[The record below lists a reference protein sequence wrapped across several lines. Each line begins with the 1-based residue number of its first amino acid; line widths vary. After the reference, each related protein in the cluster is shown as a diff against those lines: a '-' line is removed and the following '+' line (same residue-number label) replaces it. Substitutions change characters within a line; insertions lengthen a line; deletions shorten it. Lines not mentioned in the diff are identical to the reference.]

1 MQRLWASAVA
11 AALAWP
17 AGAGAADWPAKPVR
31 LIVPF
36 AAGGPADAA
45 GRAYAEVLGAAL
57 GQQFIVENRT
67 GGGGIP
73 AVEAVA
79 RGEPDGYTLLVSG
92 TPNLV
97 LQPAMNPAISYDP
110 VRDFTH
116 IAYFG
121 GISNMAIVHP
131 SLGVRTYP
139 EFVARVR
146 AEPGGFEYLS
156 AGFGSMGYWVG
167 QYIAAKE
174 DIKLTHVPYRGGS
187 VAVTDLLAGHVK
199 VGMLSFSSSAYHVRE
214 GKLVALAAASGERLP
229 YYAELPTLAEI
240 WKSDFASTTWFALSG
255 PPGMAAD
262 IVERL
267 NREVVKAMDRP
278 EVRKQV
284 ENHTIESK
292 AMTPSEFTAF
302 LVKERERW
310 TPIIQRIMRET
321 PQ

>member
-1 MQRLWASAVA
+1 MKRLSIALI
-11 AALAWP
+11 ALAMSI
-17 AGAGAADWPAKPVR
+17 AAVQAADWPTKPVR

-45 GRAYAEVLGAAL
+45 GRAYAEVLSSTL

-73 AVEAVA
+73 AAEAVA
-79 RGEPDGYTLLVSG
+79 HAEPDGYTLIVSG

-97 LQPAMNPAISYDP
+97 LQPAMNPNVGYDSI
-110 VRDFTH
+110 RDFTH

-121 GISNMAIVHP
+121 GISNMVIVHP
-131 SLGVRTYP
+131 SLGVRTYQ

-167 QYIAAKE
+167 EYIAAKE
-174 DIKLTHVPYRGGS
+174 NTHVAYRGGA
-187 VAVTDLLAGHVK
+187 VAVFDLLAGHVK
-199 VGMLSFSSSAYHVRE
+199 VGMLSFSSSAQHVKD
-214 GKLVALAAASGERLP
+214 GKLLALAAASAERLP
-229 YYAELPTLAEI
+229 FAPDLPTLKEI
-240 WKSDFASTTWFALSG
+240 WQTDFASTTWFSLSG
-255 PPGMAAD
+255 PPGLPAE
-262 IVERL
+262 VVVRL
-267 NREVVKAMDRP
+267 NREVVRNMDRP

-292 AMTPSEFTAF
+292 AMTPAEFTAF
-302 LVKERERW
+302 VVKERERW
-310 TPIIQRIMRET
+310 TPVIQKIMAEK
-321 PQ
+321 QQ